1 MPVRGIRGATTAEA
15 DQPESILTAT
25 RELLSSILEANPTL
39 QISDLASVIF
49 TVTEDL
55 CSVYPAQA
63 ARQLGWTNVP
73 MMCMQ
78 EIPVPGGLSHCIRVL
93 LHWNTDLTQE
103 SIQHLYLGAASR
115 LRPDLR
121 HGKAVKEAL

>member
-15 DQPESILTAT
+15 DQPEPILAAT

-39 QISDLASVIF
+39 QTSELASVIF
-49 TVTEDL
+49 TMTEDL

-93 LHWNTDLTQE
+93 LHWNTDLPQE
-103 SIQHLYLGAASR
+103 SIQHIYLGAASR